1 MIRHQSNP
9 YRYLKMNNLGSFLRQ
24 KKTRTLYSKIYKQY
38 AISCLLVIM
47 SLMLNACGSK
57 VARVSIPIKVQSEID
72 INTYSNF
79 AVLPFVSEKHTSK
92 IGELP
97 ADLGDDV
104 AQILRSSL
112 SRQKHFEVADK
123 QETERIMTGEE
134 IEEELLKDTE
144 RLSKLGDYFE
154 VKGVIAGSYRFYTDT
169 RPRRYYGERYSVSQQ
184 RYIMDYQDYMQK
196 TYLLSLRVL
205 IIDVDTEKIIWDE
218 VYQQRTAEAHSIGSF
233 VFSQM
238 APQETTLRELSKRA
252 VAQFTQDISPHYEQE
267 DRFLMR

>member
-1 MIRHQSNP
+1 M
-9 YRYLKMNNLGSFLRQ
+9 Q
-24 KKTRTLYSKIYKQY
+24 KKRQPTLSQFYKQY
-38 AISCLLVIM
+38 AVPCLLLLI
-47 SLMLNACGSK
+47 SLTLSACGNK

-92 IGELP
+92 IGEIP
-97 ADLGDDV
+97 VNIGKDV
-104 AQILRSSL
+104 AQILRSGL
-112 SRQKHFEVADK
+112 SRQKHFDVVDK

-134 IEEELLKDTE
+134 IEEDLLADTE
-144 RLSKLGDYFE
+144 RLSKFGGYFE
-154 VKGVIAGSYRFYTDT
+154 VKGIIIGSYRFYTDT

-184 RYIMDYQDYMQK
+184 RYVMDYQDYMQK
-196 TYLLSLRVL
+196 TYLLALRV
-205 IIDVDTEKIIWDE
+205 IIVDVDTEKIIWDE
-218 VYQQRTAEAHSIGSF
+218 VYQQKAAEAHSIGSF

>member
-1 MIRHQSNP
+1 MQNRIQNLFSLI
-9 YRYLKMNNLGSFLRQ
+9 YR
-24 KKTRTLYSKIYKQY
+24 QY
-38 AISCLLVIM
+38 VIVCLLVIV
-47 SLMLNACGSK
+47 SLTLGACGSK

-79 AVLPFVSEKHTSK
+79 AVLPFVSEKHTTK
-92 IGELP
+92 IGEIP
-97 ADLGDDV
+97 SDIGEDV
-104 AQILRSSL
+104 AQILRSNL
-112 SRQKHFEVADK
+112 TRQKQFDIINK
-123 QETERIMTGEE
+123 QETERIITGEE
-134 IEEELLKDTE
+134 IEEKLLADTE
-144 RLSKLGDYFE
+144 RLSKLGGYFE
-154 VKGVIAGSYRFYTDT
+154 VKGIIIGSYRFYTDT

-184 RYIMDYQDYMQK
+184 RYVMDYQDYMQK
-196 TYLLSLRVL
+196 TYYLALRVM

-218 VYQQRTAEAHSIGSF
+218 VYQQRAAEAHSIGSF